1 MILILFHA
9 LLHKISEA
17 RLSKYK
23 LHQIIL
29 KQRQTMSNRFGLHA
43 PPVLIEPDSPLCKKR
58 KSPPVPS
65 SITVIISGSAW
76 CDDDDYDDKMTLSPQ
91 RKDCLPDFSSLRNL
105 SITASPLPPIKMQ
118 LIQVG
123 EGDDS
128 PKDHQTKKAVSKA
141 PVCIVPYFK
150 MCFA

>member
-1 MILILFHA
+1 MNI
-9 LLHKISEA
+9 
-17 RLSKYK
+17 
-23 LHQIIL
+23 
-29 KQRQTMSNRFGLHA
+29 RFGLRA

-65 SITVIISGSAW
+65 SISVIISGSAW
-76 CDDDDYDDKMTLSPQ
+76 CDDDDQDDQMTLSLQ
-91 RKDCLPDFSSLRNL
+91 RKDSLPDFSSLRKL

-128 PKDHQTKKAVSKA
+128 PKDNPTKTAVSKLHLLLPRGMPLHA
-141 PVCIVPYFK
+141 PPSLPRIPAGKVVSRK
-150 MCFA
+150 RQRS